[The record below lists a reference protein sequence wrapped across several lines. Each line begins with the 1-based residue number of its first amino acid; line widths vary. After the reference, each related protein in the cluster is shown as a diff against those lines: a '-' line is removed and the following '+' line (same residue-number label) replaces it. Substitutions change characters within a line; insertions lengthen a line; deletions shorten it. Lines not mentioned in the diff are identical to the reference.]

1 MDRKG
6 QGLYPGY
13 DVLALQDERD
23 AVTRQIVNKRLG
35 PFQYKV
41 CSHWEQTMIKTLAEH
56 LTYDCRDEV
65 LTWITA
71 HVDQQLASPTGEAQR
86 KPNTPPQ
93 RELIRGGLKMLDAWS
108 KNQYGQAFLQLE
120 QDQQF
125 QIINSLQTGSLE
137 TIKGWDHSLQKDLFK
152 KLVGLVIE
160 AYYSHPWTWSEMGYG
175 GPSYPRGYVRIG
187 LGVTDPWEPKRGPS
201 HA

>member
-13 DVLALQDERD
+13 DVLALQDEWD

-86 KPNTPPQ
+86 KPNTPPK
-93 RELIRGGLKMLDAWS
+93 RADSRGPKDVGRLVKEPIWPGLS
-108 KNQYGQAFLQLE
+108 PTG
-120 QDQQF
+120 
-125 QIINSLQTGSLE
+125 TGSA
-137 TIKGWDHSLQKDLFK
+137 ISDHQFLAD
-152 KLVGLVIE
+152 
-160 AYYSHPWTWSEMGYG
+160 
-175 GPSYPRGYVRIG
+175 R
-187 LGVTDPWEPKRGPS
+187 
-201 HA
+201 